1 MIIYWKNCI
10 VYTFFMLLSAQVG
23 GVLGQNAVEN
33 NYLTREELNAQ
44 VDAAV
49 ACRKG
54 DKAACAEQ
62 KRLERPNKE
71 RDLRLLAGRTLF
83 STEYLFIVNGK
94 GYVIQDHS
102 VGHNFGDLNGIGNQH
117 AHFNLKKLNLNT
129 YTTNETIDIET
140 WKAEQNIPHNRQ
152 TYGISPITGIPGHL
166 YTKPSPHADPKEHFF
181 ERIFNMKNGNRGK
194 TKK

>member
-1 MIIYWKNCI
+1 
-10 VYTFFMLLSAQVG
+10 MLLSAQVG

-49 ACRKG
+49 ACRKR

-62 KRLERPNKE
+62 KRLERLNKE

-129 YTTNETIDIET
+129 YTTNELLI
-140 WKAEQNIPHNRQ
+140 
-152 TYGISPITGIPGHL
+152 
-166 YTKPSPHADPKEHFF
+166 
-181 ERIFNMKNGNRGK
+181 
-194 TKK
+194 